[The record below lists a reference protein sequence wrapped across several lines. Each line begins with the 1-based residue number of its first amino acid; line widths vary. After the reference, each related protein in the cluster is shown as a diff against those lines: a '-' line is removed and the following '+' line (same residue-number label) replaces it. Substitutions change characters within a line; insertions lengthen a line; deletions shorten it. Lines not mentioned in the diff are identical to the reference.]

1 MEINESLK
9 RMSGFLITFE
19 GIDFCGKS
27 VQIER
32 LVDKLKTQNI
42 PFVLLREPGGTI
54 FSEKVRAV
62 LLTKENEEMSSITEF
77 LLFSA
82 ARAQIIKKK
91 IVPALQKGYFVIC
104 DRYYDSS
111 TAYQGYGRGIDLQKI
126 NQINKFATEGIKP
139 DLTFLI
145 DIDIDE
151 MEKRKKKLSHELD
164 RMEDQEK
171 NFFEKVRNGYLAI
184 ARQEK
189 ERLLVIDGKNAI
201 DTIAVEIWDRVKKLL
216 SKRN

>member
-1 MEINESLK
+1 MEINESLE

-32 LVDKLKTQNI
+32 LVNKLKTQNI

-54 FSEKVRAV
+54 YSEKIRDV
-62 LLTKENEEMSSITEF
+62 LLTKEKEEMSSITEF

-82 ARAQIIKKK
+82 ARAQIVKKK
-91 IVPALQKGYFVIC
+91 IIPALQKGYFVIC

-151 MEKRKKKLSHELD
+151 MENRKEKLNSDLD
-164 RMEDQEK
+164 RMENQAKD
-171 NFFEKVRNGYLAI
+171 FFVKVRNGYLAI

-189 ERLLVIDGKNAI
+189 KRFLIIDGKNRIDSIAI
-201 DTIAVEIWDRVKKLL
+201 EIWDRVEKLL
-216 SKRN
+216 SDRN